1 MGEEQLESEQRG
13 CPFCLVEAE
22 RPAVFRLQAAP
33 DVDLLSCKSCG
44 AYSASRM
51 PTPGTLRQYYQNYY
65 GDVDERVTFDLPDRL
80 ARHIFRRAFPQVEKR
95 TIDILDFGG
104 GDADVARR
112 IAKCLLGTGAAGVRI
127 LLVDFNAEIPPL
139 DSPQISLDRTDRLES
154 VEQDRFDLVIAS
166 AILEHIPHPRRDLM
180 QLLQALRPGGVFYA
194 RTPTVVPLLKL
205 LRLVGVRSDFTFP
218 AHVHDLGEKFW
229 DGILGQ
235 LPAGEAFE
243 ILDSRPALV
252 ETTFG
257 LHPLRTAAA
266 YLLKAPWRLLGS
278 SWRLVGGWEVF
289 FRRRT
294 LA

>member
-1 MGEEQLESEQRG
+1 
-13 CPFCLVEAE
+13 
-22 RPAVFRLQAAP
+22 
-33 DVDLLSCKSCG
+33 
-44 AYSASRM
+44 M
-51 PTPGTLRQYYQNYY
+51 PTPETLRQYYQNYY

-139 DSPQISLDRTDRLES
+139 HSPQISLDRTDRLES
-154 VEQDRFDLVIAS
+154 VEQERFDLVIAS

-180 QLLQALRPGGVFYA
+180 HLLQALRPGGVFYA

-289 FRRRT
+289 FRRRA